1 MTNKSDDVTG
11 RAGGAQ
17 TGSEGATG
25 ATELSGRIEQDPD
38 QGADMSDTG
47 GSQWDS
53 VIRAGG
59 IGNEPG
65 LEGLAQDTGDAGS

>member
-1 MTNKSDDVTG
+1 MRRK
-11 RAGGAQ
+11 R
-17 TGSEGATG
+17 EH
-25 ATELSGRIEQDPD
+25 D

-59 IGNEPG
+59 IENEPG
-65 LEGLAQDTGDAGS
+65 LQGLQHGTAGAES